1 MKEQEKD
8 MLTKAL
14 CAYLPFCVKI
24 EVRVIDK
31 NLTFN
36 NIVKY
41 EMLGTYV
48 RLIEEENFSVKPYL
62 RSMSTM
68 TDEEKKEYRRKQD
81 SILLNDEPGSRM
93 FTYCDNYK
101 SIDWLNE
108 HYFDYRGL
116 IGKGLALE
124 APKGMYE

>member
-1 MKEQEKD
+1 MNKRLEELYLEISGHPSIKEFD
-8 MLTKAL
+8 S
-14 CAYLPFCVKI
+14 F
-24 EVRVIDK
+24 
-31 NLTFN
+31 
-36 NIVKY
+36 
-41 EMLGTYV
+41 
-48 RLIEEENFSVKPYL
+48 
-62 RSMSTM
+62 TM

>member
-1 MKEQEKD
+1 
-8 MLTKAL
+8 
-14 CAYLPFCVKI
+14 
-24 EVRVIDK
+24 
-31 NLTFN
+31 
-36 NIVKY
+36 
-41 EMLGTYV
+41 MLGTYV